1 MEITSKGIIFDRGI
15 DRVITQT
22 DTPQGHLPADGR
34 LAPSDGRV
42 MPRLDQLLAAPNIGN
57 RLAAEL
63 APRMEDRD
71 MLLPDQFHGA
81 LNAVQDRLG
90 KEVRNHPEN
99 KAAFREAQGVLK
111 EESDLRDLV
120 DMYRSALFKG

>member
-1 MEITSKGIIFDRGI
+1 MEITSKGITFDRGI

-22 DTPQGHLPADGR
+22 DAPQGHLPTNGR

-42 MPRLDQLLAAPNIGN
+42 MPKLEQLLAAPNIGN

-71 MLLPDQFHGA
+71 MLLPDQFHRTLHA
-81 LNAVQDRLG
+81 AQDRLAS
-90 KEVRNHPEN
+90 ESRNHPEH
-99 KAAFREAQGVLK
+99 KALFREAQNVLK
-111 EESDLRDLV
+111 EERDLRDLV